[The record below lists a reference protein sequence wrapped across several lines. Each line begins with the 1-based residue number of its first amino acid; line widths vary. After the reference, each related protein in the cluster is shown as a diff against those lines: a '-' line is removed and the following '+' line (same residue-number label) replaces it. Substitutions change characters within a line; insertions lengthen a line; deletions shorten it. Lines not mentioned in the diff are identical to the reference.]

1 MPGLPNWLP
10 GHVLGVGTAT
20 PVVQGRRRVHFQKTR
35 QLWLLGTSWSILL
48 RFPGGSCCRP
58 LRPLVPVPLVREEG
72 PEARRDVAASSE
84 VRGQRPASDRSPGGV
99 RHPRSA
105 VQPPSSKFRRPSA
118 DVLGDVR
125 LGSGWFRRSLA
136 TLRPREPAPS

>member
-48 RFPGGSCCRP
+48 DSLWGSCCRP
-58 LRPLVPVPLVREEG
+58 PRPLVPVPLVREEG

-99 RHPRSA
+99 RHPGSA
-105 VQPPSSKFRRPSA
+105 VHPNSA
-118 DVLGDVR
+118 
-125 LGSGWFRRSLA
+125 A
-136 TLRPREPAPS
+136 RPRTSLGTSV